1 VDADLAPQLRRQGM
15 DALSVYDL
23 HQQGRTDVAILEYA
37 ASQQRVLLTHDIRH
51 FLELHQQYAAEGLTH
66 AGILLTNERY
76 IGRLIQRLITLA
88 EAVTAEEMRE
98 QVKFI

>member
-1 VDADLAPQLRRQGM
+1 M

-23 HQQGRTDVAILEYA
+23 QQQGRTDVAILEYA

-51 FLELHQQYAAEGLTH
+51 FLELHPQYAAEGLTH

-88 EAVTAEEMRE
+88 EAVTTEEMNG
-98 QVKFI
+98 QVRFI

>member
-1 VDADLAPQLRRQGM
+1 M

-23 HQQGRTDVAILEYA
+23 QQQGRTDVAILEYA
-37 ASQQRVLLTHDIRH
+37 ASQQRVLLTHDIRN

-66 AGILLTNERY
+66 AGILITNERY

>member
-1 VDADLAPQLRRQGM
+1 M

-23 HQQGRTDVAILEYA
+23 QQQGRTDVAILEYA

>member
-1 VDADLAPQLRRQGM
+1 M

-23 HQQGRTDVAILEYA
+23 QQQGRTDAAILEYA

-51 FLELHQQYAAEGLTH
+51 FLELHQQYTAEGLTH

-76 IGRLIQRLITLA
+76 IGGLIQRLITLA
-88 EAVTAEEMRE
+88 EAVTAEEMRG
-98 QVKFI
+98 QVRFI